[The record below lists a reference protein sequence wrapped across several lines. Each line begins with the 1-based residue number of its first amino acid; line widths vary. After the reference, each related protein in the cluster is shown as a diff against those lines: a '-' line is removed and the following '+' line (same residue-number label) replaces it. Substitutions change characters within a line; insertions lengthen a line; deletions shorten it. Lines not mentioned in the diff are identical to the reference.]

1 MNLICKVGVVVRALA
16 WEAVGASGR
25 RDEHSTSGI
34 KGVDG
39 GYRHAEISSL
49 TPSCPVS
56 QRKEHSA
63 SH

>member
-1 MNLICKVGVVVRALA
+1 LA